1 MPVKVAFE
9 GVEAGTKA
17 ELTLLTGPEDPF
29 GYNDPWS
36 GVNVITTTKTILEA
50 GSDGF
55 EFTMPQLSVAV
66 LDTQFGE
73 GDEGAVEEPS
83 YEEGGEEGES
93 DDEEGSD
100 E

>member
-29 GYNDPWS
+29 GYNDPWT
-36 GVNVITTTKTILEA
+36 GVNVVTTTKTILEA
-50 GSDGF
+50 GSGGF

-66 LDTQFGE
+66 LDTNFVDGV
-73 GDEGAVEEPS
+73 GEEPS
-83 YEEGGEEGES
+83 YEEGGEE
-93 DDEEGSD
+93 EEGGSEESSD